1 MKKTHFK
8 TLLTTSLAF
17 AAIPATSSA
26 VSIGLIDFEAGPTG
40 FFAFAENGGSIAT
53 IHPTTGAGASVGV
66 AARVNSD
73 PGSYAGGGLSQF
85 DLSLAGIDGGSVTV
99 EDFDTIAGSFDVNVP
114 VGQSINFRLEPANGG
129 YGQRVELG
137 NTISGTGAFQ
147 TIIFNA
153 ASASNG
159 AQKTTLVNHLN
170 DDSATGLKFIF
181 QINNQSGS
189 VGSDFVFD
197 NIELTAGP
205 IPEPSS
211 FALGLAGMMMLL
223 GRRKR

>member
-1 MKKTHFK
+1 MKKTHAR

-40 FFAFAENGGSIAT
+40 FFAFAEVGGSIAA

-85 DLSLAGIDGGSVTV
+85 DLSLAGINGGSVTV

-114 VGQSINFRLEPANGG
+114 VGQSISFRLEPANGG
-129 YGQRVELG
+129 YGQRVELD
-137 NTISGTGAFQ
+137 TVSGTGAFE

-159 AQKTTLVNHLN
+159 PQKTTLVNHLN
-170 DDSATGLKFIF
+170 GDSATGLKFIF

-211 FALGLAGMMMLL
+211 FTLGLAGMMMLL

>member
-1 MKKTHFK
+1 MKKTHIK

-40 FFAFAENGGSIAT
+40 FFTFAQNGASIAT
-53 IHPTTGAGASVGV
+53 IHPTTGAGGSQGV
-66 AARVNSD
+66 AARVSSD

-85 DLSLAGIDGGSVTV
+85 DLSLAGINGGSVTV
-99 EDFDTIAGSFDVNVP
+99 EDFDTIAGSFDVNIP
-114 VGQSINFRLEPANGG
+114 VGQSISFRLEPANGA
-129 YGQRVELG
+129 YSERVELD
-137 NTISGTGAFQ
+137 TVSGTGAFQ
-147 TIIFNA
+147 TINFNA
-153 ASASNG
+153 ASAPNG

-170 DDSATGLKFIF
+170 GDSATGLKFIF
-181 QINNQSGS
+181 SISNQSGS

>member
-1 MKKTHFK
+1 MKKTH
-8 TLLTTSLAF
+8 TVAPLITSLAI

-26 VSIGLIDFEAGPTG
+26 ASIGLVDFEAGPTG
-40 FFAFAENGGSIAT
+40 FFAFAEVAGSIAT
-53 IHPTTGAGASVGV
+53 IHPTTGAEASLGV
-66 AARVNSD
+66 AARVTSD

-85 DLSLAGIDGGSVTV
+85 DLSLAGISGGSITV
-99 EDFDTIAGSFDVNVP
+99 EDFDTIAGSFDVNIP
-114 VGQSINFRLEPANGG
+114 VGQSISFRLEPANGG
-129 YGQRVELG
+129 YGERVELD
-137 NTISGTGAFQ
+137 TIPGIGDFEK
-147 TIIFNA
+147 IIFNA

-159 AQKTTLVNHLN
+159 AQKNTLVNHLN
-170 DDSATGLKFIF
+170 DASATGLKFIF
-181 QINNQSGS
+181 QINNQSDS

>member
-1 MKKTHFK
+1 MRKTHTK
-8 TLLTTSLAF
+8 TLLITSLAF

-26 VSIGLIDFEAGPTG
+26 VSIGLVDFEAGPTG
-40 FFAFAENGGSIAT
+40 FFAFAEVGGSIAT

-85 DLSLAGIDGGSVTV
+85 DLSLAGISGGSVTV

-114 VGQSINFRLEPANGG
+114 VGQSISFRLEPANGG
-129 YGQRVELG
+129 YGERVELD
-137 NTISGTGAFQ
+137 TIPGIGDFEK
-147 TIIFNA
+147 IIFNA

-159 AQKTTLVNHLN
+159 AQKNTLVNHLN
-170 DDSATGLKFIF
+170 GASATGLKFIF

-189 VGSDFVFD
+189 VGSDFIFD

-211 FALGLAGMMMLL
+211 FALSLAGLMMLL

>member
-1 MKKTHFK
+1 MKQTHAR
-8 TLLTTSLAF
+8 TLLITSLAF
-17 AAIPATSSA
+17 TAIPATSSA

-40 FFAFAENGGSIAT
+40 FFAFAEVGGSIAT

-85 DLSLAGIDGGSVTV
+85 DLSLAGINGGSVTV

-114 VGQSINFRLEPANGG
+114 VGQSISFRLEPANGA
-129 YGQRVELG
+129 YGQRVELD
-137 NTISGTGAFQ
+137 TVSGTGAFE

-170 DDSATGLKFIF
+170 GDSATGLKFIF

>member
-1 MKKTHFK
+1 MKKTHAR
-8 TLLTTSLAF
+8 TLLITSLAF
-17 AAIPATSSA
+17 TAIPATSSA

-40 FFAFAENGGSIAT
+40 FFAFAEVGGSIAA

-85 DLSLAGIDGGSVTV
+85 DLSLAGINGGSVTV

-114 VGQSINFRLEPANGG
+114 VGQSISFRLEPANGA
-129 YGQRVELG
+129 YGQRVELD
-137 NTISGTGAFQ
+137 TVSGTGAFE

-170 DDSATGLKFIF
+170 GDSATGLKFIF

>member
-1 MKKTHFK
+1 MKKTHAR

-40 FFAFAENGGSIAT
+40 FFAFAEVGGSIAA

-85 DLSLAGIDGGSVTV
+85 DLSLAGINGGSVTV

-114 VGQSINFRLEPANGG
+114 VGQSISFRLEPANGG
-129 YGQRVELG
+129 YGQRVELD
-137 NTISGTGAFQ
+137 TVSGTGAFE

-159 AQKTTLVNHLN
+159 PQKTTLVNHLN
-170 DDSATGLKFIF
+170 GDSATGLKFIF

>member
-1 MKKTHFK
+1 MKKTH
-8 TLLTTSLAF
+8 TVAPLIISLAI

-26 VSIGLIDFEAGPTG
+26 ASIGLIDFEAGPTG
-40 FFAFAENGGSIAT
+40 FFTFAQDGASIAT
-53 IHPTTGAGASVGV
+53 IHPTTGAGASAGV

-85 DLSLAGIDGGSVTV
+85 DLSLAGINGGSVTV
-99 EDFDTIAGSFDVNVP
+99 EDFDTIAGSFDVNIP
-114 VGQSINFRLEPANGG
+114 VGQSISFRLEPANGG
-129 YGQRVELG
+129 YNERVELD
-137 NTISGTGAFQ
+137 TVSGTGAFE

-153 ASASNG
+153 ASAANG
-159 AQKTTLVNHLN
+159 AQRNILVNHLN
-170 DDSATGLKFIF
+170 GASATGLKFIF

-189 VGSDFVFD
+189 VGSDFIFD

>member
-1 MKKTHFK
+1 MRKTHTK
-8 TLLTTSLAF
+8 TLLITSLAF

-26 VSIGLIDFEAGPTG
+26 VSIGLVDFEAGPTG
-40 FFAFAENGGSIAT
+40 FFAFAEVGGSIAT

-85 DLSLAGIDGGSVTV
+85 DLSLAGINGGSVTV

-114 VGQSINFRLEPANGG
+114 VGQSISFRLEPANGG
-129 YGQRVELG
+129 YGERVELD
-137 NTISGTGAFQ
+137 TIPGIGDFEK
-147 TIIFNA
+147 IIFNA

-159 AQKTTLVNHLN
+159 AQKNTLVNHLN
-170 DDSATGLKFIF
+170 GASATGLKFIF

-189 VGSDFVFD
+189 VGSDFIFD

-211 FALGLAGMMMLL
+211 FALSLAGLMMLL

>member
-1 MKKTHFK
+1 MKKTHAR

-40 FFAFAENGGSIAT
+40 FFAFAEVGGSIAA

-85 DLSLAGIDGGSVTV
+85 DLSLAGINGGSVTV

-114 VGQSINFRLEPANGG
+114 VGQSISFRLEPANGG
-129 YGQRVELG
+129 YGQRVELD
-137 NTISGTGAFQ
+137 TVSGTGAFE

-170 DDSATGLKFIF
+170 GDSATGLKFIF

>member
-1 MKKTHFK
+1 MKKTHAR

-40 FFAFAENGGSIAT
+40 FFAFAEVGGSIAA

-85 DLSLAGIDGGSVTV
+85 DLSLAGINGGSVTV

-114 VGQSINFRLEPANGG
+114 VGQSISFRLEPANGG
-129 YGQRVELG
+129 YGQRVELD
-137 NTISGTGAFQ
+137 TVSGTGAFE

-170 DDSATGLKFIF
+170 GDSATGLKFIF

-211 FALGLAGMMMLL
+211 FAMGLAGMMMLL

>member
-1 MKKTHFK
+1 MKQTHAR
-8 TLLTTSLAF
+8 TLLITSLAF
-17 AAIPATSSA
+17 TAIPATSSA

-40 FFAFAENGGSIAT
+40 FFAFAEVGGSIAT

-85 DLSLAGIDGGSVTV
+85 DLSLAGINGGSVTV

-114 VGQSINFRLEPANGG
+114 VGQSISFRLEPANGG
-129 YGQRVELG
+129 YGQRVELD
-137 NTISGTGAFQ
+137 TVSGTGAFE

-170 DDSATGLKFIF
+170 GDSATGLKFIF